1 MPLYEYRCRK
11 CGHVMEV
18 LEKVNANSRHT
29 CEKCHSRRMEKMMSA
44 FGVGSTTRSSGGSC
58 PTGTCSL
65 S

>member
-1 MPLYEYRCRK
+1 MPLYEYRCAK

-18 LEKVNANSRHT
+18 LEKADATDRHA
-29 CEKCHSRRMEKMMSA
+29 CEKCGSHRMERLMST
-44 FGVGSTTRSSGGSC
+44 FGVRADRRSSGDSC

>member
-1 MPLYEYRCRK
+1 MPLYKYRCAK

-18 LEKVNANSRHT
+18 LEKVDAIGRHV
-29 CEKCHSRRMEKMMSA
+29 CEKCGSRYMERLMATFS
-44 FGVGSTTRSSGGSC
+44 VGPRSSGGSC